1 VKGERGER
9 EEDRGGVLA
18 GRRGRDAGGHRDAEP
33 ERVRAG
39 DAGAVPGAVPVR
51 VNLDGN
57 LNAGLGPREERDLEG
72 REKRRVDAGETRR
85 RVKSEG

>member
-1 VKGERGER
+1 VV
-9 EEDRGGVLA
+9 GG
-18 GRRGRDAGGHRDAEP
+18 G
-33 ERVRAG
+33 
-39 DAGAVPGAVPVR
+39 GAVRVAVAVL